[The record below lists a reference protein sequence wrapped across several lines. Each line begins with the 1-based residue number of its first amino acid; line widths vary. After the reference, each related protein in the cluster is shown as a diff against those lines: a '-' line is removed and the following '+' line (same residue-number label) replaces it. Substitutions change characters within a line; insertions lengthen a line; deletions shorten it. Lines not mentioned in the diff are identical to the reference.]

1 MGSISHDISTIVRS
15 SAIWAVVA
23 LAVAAVP
30 LARWLRAK
38 WFAEATVGTVW
49 AAIMSCGG
57 IVALTLLRDGI
68 PHGWAPGNLTR
79 WGASTW
85 DSFVRNPLASSQVLL
100 NILLFVP
107 AGFTLTLLFR
117 RPLRVVIA
125 LTMGSLCI
133 ECLQAI
139 LGAGANDW
147 GDVVTNSIGGGIGV
161 GCAVALL
168 RVGRSRPGQAAQQHR
183 LRRWLPVIAGA
194 TTVVLAAAVLL
205 VAVSSNQRD
214 VEQVLRDRFQGTTL
228 GDVRAWEQ
236 AGDIDARV
244 FQVGDLRTDGQRVR
258 ELRREQRY
266 PATLFGLRRCIFV
279 IWTDD
284 SVSFERVSGAD
295 CTRFIDSDWA
305 VRSDG

>member
-1 MGSISHDISTIVRS
+1 VS
-15 SAIWAVVA
+15 
-23 LAVAAVP
+23 
-30 LARWLRAK
+30 
-38 WFAEATVGTVW
+38 TVW
-49 AAIMSCGG
+49 ATTMSCGG

-68 PHGWAPGNLTR
+68 PHGWAPGSLAG
-79 WGASTW
+79 WGTSTL
-85 DSFVRNPLASSQVLL
+85 DSLVRNPLASSQVVL

-107 AGFTLTLLFR
+107 AGFTLTLLLR
-117 RPLRVVIA
+117 RPLHVVVA
-125 LTMGSLCI
+125 LTMGSVCI

-161 GCAVALL
+161 GCAMAWL
-168 RVGRSRPGQAAQQHR
+168 RISRGRTGHFAEQHR
-183 LRRWLPVIAGA
+183 MRRWLPVIVGA

-205 VAVSSNQRD
+205 AAVSSNQRD
-214 VEQVLRDRFQGTTL
+214 VEQVLRDRFEGTTL

-236 AGDIDARV
+236 AGDIDALV
-244 FQVGDLRTDGQRVR
+244 FQVGDLRTDGQRVS
-258 ELRREQRY
+258 EVRREQRY

-284 SVSFERVSGAD
+284 GVSFERVSGD
-295 CTRFIDSDWA
+295 ECTRFIDSDWA